1 MSECRGIDIRNTL
14 KHYIEQF
21 LKLLPSSCSSDKVI
35 NIHISLSADDYTVL
49 KKYVLNDDGT
59 QTELINMI
67 QKLDAIQP
75 ITKITVPWTVLT
87 QTALSIGAMCLC
99 IHILIRIKPSIIQ
112 LGMYTFLLIFLISI
126 PWNWWR
132 LYQMEKAAHHTTV
145 VRGIPLKC
153 DIHYKKSF
161 VEIIQDLFSLSKEDE
176 CVKYHQQLMTDPIWE
191 VAPTK
196 AIMATITR
204 LILEPVEHVGEAI
217 SKFIKATLHNLPIYL
232 WPVVLVL
239 ISVVFVMTV
248 VVLKLFGSMIAPVCS
263 PRLIRV
269 SGVAPYLKDTM

>member
-1 MSECRGIDIRNTL
+1 MAEYRGIDIGDTL
-14 KHYIEQF
+14 KQYKEQF

-35 NIHISLSADDYTVL
+35 NVYISLSADDYTTL
-49 KKYVLNDDGT
+49 KKYIQNDD
-59 QTELINMI
+59 QTEII
-67 QKLDAIQP
+67 TSIIRQVDATHP
-75 ITKITVPWTVLT
+75 VTKIAIPWTALT

-112 LGMYTFLLIFLISI
+112 LGMYTFLLTFLISI

-145 VRGIPLKC
+145 ARGVPLKC

-161 VEIIQDLFSLSKEDE
+161 VEILQDVFSFSKEDE

-196 AIMATITR
+196 AIVATITR
-204 LILEPVEHVGEAI
+204 LILEPAEHVGEAI
-217 SKFIKATLHNLPIYL
+217 SKFIRASLHNLPVYL
-232 WPVVLVL
+232 WPVVLIL
-239 ISVVFVMTV
+239 ISIVFVMTV
-248 VVLKLFGSMIAPVCS
+248 VFFRLFGPLVAHVYS
-263 PRLIRV
+263 PGSI
-269 SGVAPYLKDTM
+269 APYLKYYNT